1 MKLNRNK
8 LEIVCLIGLI
18 FLIIASFSIVSAHQP
33 RLVSDDTTITN
44 PIVIENPETSQA
56 FYGELNGNP
65 VYYKITSPK
74 DFRLYVNILV
84 PDIPGA
90 STGLM
95 SFEILDE
102 NKKEVASFNGKNTT
116 WTSYFEEFGGDYY
129 LKGPEYNETKKSGTY
144 YIKVY
149 NTNNQG
155 KYSLTVGDIEEFP
168 GSEALNALILLP
180 VLKAN
185 IFEVPIVELFL
196 QFLGLIMGI
205 GTLLT
210 ITILLIKSKKSEE
223 HMNLIKAI
231 SKPFRIVLWIGIVI
245 TTIMWL
251 YNYLQ
256 NTMNILGIVAT
267 LWLSITIILTLIT
280 DIKFNKMSKNKIP
293 VIIAIIAIVFWLIF
307 LLLIIILI

>member
-33 RLVSDDTTITN
+33 RLVSDDSTIAN

-90 STGLM
+90 STELI
-95 SFEILDE
+95 SFQILDE
-102 NKKEVASFNGKNTT
+102 NKKEVASFDGKNTT
-116 WTSYFEEFGGDYY
+116 WKSYFEEFGGDYY

-155 KYSLTVGDIEEFP
+155 KYSLTVGDIEKFP

-223 HMNLIKAI
+223 HMNLIKAM

-245 TTIMWL
+245 TTIM
-251 YNYLQ
+251 
-256 NTMNILGIVAT
+256 
-267 LWLSITIILTLIT
+267 
-280 DIKFNKMSKNKIP
+280 
-293 VIIAIIAIVFWLIF
+293 
-307 LLLIIILI
+307 